1 MFSLG
6 VADLDG
12 GLSRIMAVFPGNVD
26 GYARAV
32 EWGEGVAASSARR
45 VRTERG
51 EPTDPVVKRASCDQR
66 GAARLRADFA
76 SLSHK

>member
-1 MFSLG
+1 MAAYPESWLC
-6 VADLDG
+6 
-12 GLSRIMAVFPGNVD
+12 SREMST

-66 GAARLRADFA
+66 GAARLPADFA